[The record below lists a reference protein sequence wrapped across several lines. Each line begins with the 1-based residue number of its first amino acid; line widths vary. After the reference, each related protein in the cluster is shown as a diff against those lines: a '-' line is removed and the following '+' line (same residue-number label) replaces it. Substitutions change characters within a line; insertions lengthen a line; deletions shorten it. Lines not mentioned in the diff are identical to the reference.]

1 MGTKKEKE
9 KNMKANFDYNYDT
22 ALSLCLQYSD
32 EPETLKALLTSGKIN
47 VTVTRGP
54 VIPSPWN
61 DTRRKL
67 NCVLYHVT
75 VNGYGFPFYGSHADA
90 ETLTSR
96 GNHRDSKELSKKR
109 RKMNDAFLYSILCCM
124 KLDSQLYG
132 YEPEDFGYSSDSI
145 KDMAKWNEGKAHAHK
160 LCAALGLTN
169 DEVNSLPQ

>member
-1 MGTKKEKE
+1 
-9 KNMKANFDYNYDT
+9 MKANFDYNYDT
-22 ALSLCLQYSD
+22 ALALCLQYSD

-47 VTVTRGP
+47 ITVARGP

-96 GNHRDSKELSKKR
+96 GNHQDSKELSKKR
-109 RKMNDAFLYSILCCM
+109 RKINDAFLYSILCCM

-145 KDMAKWNEGKAHAHK
+145 KDMAKWNEAKAHAHK